1 MENTPPEE
9 ESKLSLFKSIKG
21 DISSPINQ
29 EEILKLTNYIEFS
42 SKSHIVPVNQ
52 RSAKSTITTSSPSQW
67 TGRDYEYAFEV
78 KRKVTGLPSIWFNK
92 MQHSGSHFFANRIS
106 ALGYVNCRLQSHENP
121 WMDKGVMSE
130 FIQGGYISLCELPP
144 NLYNIHL
151 FVRILKESPAKVILH
166 FRDPR
171 SIMVSAPHLMYSK
184 GKTPEEIH
192 EESLKYPDAIIPKN
206 FPEKPYKERLN
217 YYMLKYF
224 GRWADFVNGW
234 SEALIRLKGDYRKN
248 LLITEFN
255 RHLSGNTEN
264 YLRHIVNFIGEGS
277 EVSVPSD
284 FFDPKVG
291 NTHWR
296 RGLKDEWREVCT
308 KEQIKW
314 MTDQIHPQTLE
325 FFKWDKQ

>member
-1 MENTPPEE
+1 MEDTTPEK
-9 ESKLSLFKSIKG
+9 ESKLSLFQSIKG

-29 EEILKLTNYIEFS
+29 EEISKLTDYLEYS
-42 SKSHIVPVNQ
+42 SKSHILPVHQ
-52 RSAKSTITTSSPSQW
+52 RSAKSTILTSSPSQW
-67 TGRDYEYAFEV
+67 TGQDYEYAFEV
-78 KRKVTGLPSIWFNK
+78 KRKVTGLPSLWFNK
-92 MQHSGSHFFANRIS
+92 MQHSGSHFIAGRMNM
-106 ALGYVNCRLQSHENP
+106 LGYVNCRLQSHENP
-121 WMDKGVMSE
+121 WMDRGLMSE

-151 FVRILKESPAKVILH
+151 FERILKESPTKVILH

-192 EESLKYPDAIIPKN
+192 EESLKYPDGIIPLD

-224 GRWADFVNGW
+224 ARWADFVNGW
-234 SEALIRLKGDYRKN
+234 SKALTRLKGSYRKN

-255 RHLSGNTEN
+255 RHLSDSSEN
-264 YLRHIVNFIGEGS
+264 YLKNIIRFIG
-277 EVSVPSD
+277 D
-284 FFDPKVG
+284 G
-291 NTHWR
+291 NTVTIPTNYFDKTLNSHWR

-308 KEQIKW
+308 KDQIKW
-314 MTDQIHPQTLE
+314 MTDQIHPRTLE
-325 FFKWDKQ
+325 FFKWDKE